1 MANFTGKS
9 NLVGCARNS
18 IELSLFAPIQTKVIR
33 LVVPFVTIA
42 IVIWACRLPLRSK
55 PLRSKLFPLSS
66 GLPMSRKSLLS
77 SMSGCLRKPKHT
89 AILAAATVVSLAT
102 TPASGQT
109 SDFTRFDARSVF
121 QQLDTHSTGSPTN
134 IAPSW
139 WDAHV
144 TNSLRDKQP
153 LPADVHTLLYLA
165 IQHSRQIKIAKRDPL
180 IRETAIQEADSRF
193 DWVKYLNTAWN
204 DTTQPIGNSLTAG
217 GTATQFE
224 DNIFQGTAGVRRLTR
239 YGGLLDISQQFGWQ
253 DNNSVFLT
261 PDEQAT
267 SQFNVSYTH
276 PLLRGRGLAYNNSI
290 VFLAKLDAEVAQ
302 QEFMATMQEELLEI
316 TRSYWALYLERA
328 TLAHQMRL
336 FLKTQKIFQTLNARK
351 GVDTQGTQLITAA
364 SALENRRADLIRA
377 KTAVA
382 NAETRLRGLINAPEL
397 ANTDLAELIP
407 AEVPVMDFV
416 HAELQT
422 EIQNALQSRP
432 EIRAAIQQV
441 KAGANQLGIAQHEML
456 PALNLVTQSFLNGL
470 QGDSNFGRSFT
481 DQFSTGRPS
490 YSVGIQYEMPIGNRL
505 AKARVC
511 RRKHELARLQDEYS
525 RAVEAVSTEVD
536 IAVRELNTSYREL
549 SAKGRAL
556 AAAEAEANT
565 IEQRWLRMVDGSGS
579 AGLNLES
586 LLRAQERV
594 TETEREYV
602 SSILTYNLAMVNL
615 KRSNGS
621 LLQSENVNV
630 SKGCEGGCQQI
641 HLAKLGPA
649 ANSPTVAQA
658 EPTCST
664 CAVPT
669 AATETEWSHPVPAN
683 VQKVAPEG
691 FSSPYPSPKNG
702 SPQQTYDYYQR

>member
-1 MANFTGKS
+1 
-9 NLVGCARNS
+9 
-18 IELSLFAPIQTKVIR
+18 
-33 LVVPFVTIA
+33 
-42 IVIWACRLPLRSK
+42 
-55 PLRSKLFPLSS
+55 
-66 GLPMSRKSLLS
+66 MSRKSCLS
-77 SMSGCLRKPKHT
+77 SKSGYSPRRKPV
-89 AILAAATVVSLAT
+89 AIIAAAMLVSLVTA
-102 TPASGQT
+102 PASGQT
-109 SDFTRFDARSVF
+109 SDFTQFDARSVF
-121 QQLDTHSTGSPTN
+121 QQVNTPSHSTGLATN

-139 WDAHV
+139 WDTHV

-193 DWVKYLNTAWN
+193 DWTRYLNAAW
-204 DTTQPIGNSLTAG
+204 DESTQPIGNSLTAG

-224 DNIFQGTAGVRRLTR
+224 DDIFQATAGVRRLTR

-267 SQFNVSYTH
+267 SQFTVSYTH
-276 PLLRGRGLAYNNSI
+276 PLLRGRGLAYNNSL

-302 QEFMATMQEELLEI
+302 QEFLATMQEELLDV

-336 FLKTQKIFQTLNARK
+336 FLKTQKIFHTLNARK
-351 GVDTQGTQLITAA
+351 GVDTQGTQLITAS

-377 KTAVA
+377 RTAVA

-397 ANTDLAELIP
+397 ANTDVAELVP
-407 AEVPVMDFV
+407 VEVPVMDF
-416 HAELQT
+416 LQADLKT
-422 EIQNALQSRP
+422 EIHNALLARP

-441 KAGANQLGIAQHEML
+441 KAGANNLGIAQHELL
-456 PALNLVTQSFLNGL
+456 PALNLVTRTFLNGL
-470 QGDSNFGRSFT
+470 QGDSDFGGSFT

-490 YSVGIQYEMPIGNRL
+490 YSIGIQYEMPVGNRL

-565 IEQRWLRMVDGSGS
+565 IEQRWLRLVDGSGS

-594 TETEREYV
+594 TENERDYV
-602 SSILTYNLAMVNL
+602 SSILTYNLSMVNL
-615 KRSNGS
+615 KRSTGS

-641 HLAKLGPA
+641 HLDKLGPA
-649 ANSPTVAQA
+649 AKPATGFGAGTGGGVHSA
-658 EPTCST
+658 ST
-664 CAVPT
+664 CTTCATPA
-669 AATETEWSHPVPAN
+669 AATESVWTHPAPVN
-683 VQKVAPEG
+683 VQPVIQESQG
-691 FSSPYPSPKNG
+691 LYQTQMQQPSL
-702 SPQQTYDYYQR
+702 DYYQN